1 MREAGQQVLILGGT
15 NRDSHG
21 LDPARIRFFV
31 GIVVLDE
38 SVLAVMSDS
47 ELDVLSHGSRCH

>member
-21 LDPARIRFFV
+21 LDPSLESLV
-31 GIVVLDE
+31 GRVVLDE
-38 SVLAVMSDS
+38 SVQAVMFNR
-47 ELDVLSHGSRCH
+47 ELDFLTHSFRCH

>member
-21 LDPARIRFFV
+21 LDPSLPRLVSR
-31 GIVVLDE
+31 VVLDE
-38 SVLAVMSDS
+38 SVQAVMSNP
-47 ELDVLSHGSRCH
+47 ELDVLSHSSRC

>member
-15 NRDSHG
+15 NRHSHG
-21 LDPARIRFFV
+21 LDPARIFV

-38 SVLAVMSDS
+38 SVQAVMFNR